1 MQAAGVRRSRAARG
15 ALAAAVA
22 GVVLLSGCADGER
35 VREAQQSPLPL
46 AGTWRAGLFVQGYG
60 PQGLA
65 PSGTAAPTASAAP
78 SASGS
83 AATVDDP
90 TLSDPRQKILAPLG
104 LVAADVT
111 HGYRVDL
118 AAKGT
123 SLMEKTLA
131 FCGKDYPSEEA
142 REARRRSVVVAPD
155 GQLPGVLTEAVLY
168 TTPKAAAAA
177 LDELRAATK
186 ACDATVPLDTDGD
199 GTAVTIT
206 QTGTDGIDARGF
218 VPPSQRVLIATTL
231 TETKTKA
238 TATFITLYQVRGRV
252 LVALYFQ
259 HADGSAF
266 TAQEIGDVHA
276 LGAAIATRLGAL
288 DDAVASG
295 GP

>member
-15 ALAAAVA
+15 ALVAAVA

-35 VREAQQSPLPL
+35 AREAQQSPLPL

-65 PSGTAAPTASAAP
+65 PSATASP

-83 AATVDDP
+83 ASGSAS
-90 TLSDPRQKILAPLG
+90 SDPSLTDPQQRILAPLG

-111 HGYRVDL
+111 NGYRVDL
-118 AAKGT
+118 APRGT

-155 GQLPGVLTEAVLY
+155 GSQPGVLTEAVLY

-177 LDELRAATK
+177 LDELRAATR
-186 ACDATVPLDTDGD
+186 ACDPAAPLDTDGD

-206 QTGTDGIDARGF
+206 QTGTDGVDVRGF
-218 VPPSQRVLIATTL
+218 VPPSDRVLIATTL

-252 LVALYFQ
+252 LVALYLQ

-266 TAQEIGDVHA
+266 SAQDIGDLHA
-276 LGAAIATRLGAL
+276 LGVGIAKRLASL
-288 DDAVASG
+288 DAAVADG

>member
-1 MQAAGVRRSRAARG
+1 MQAFGVRRSRAARG

-35 VREAQQSPLPL
+35 TREAQQSPLPL

-65 PSGTAAPTASAAP
+65 PSSTASP
-78 SASGS
+78 SASAS
-83 AATVDDP
+83 TDP
-90 TLSDPRQKILAPLG
+90 SLSDPQQKILAPLG
-104 LVAADVT
+104 LVQADVT
-111 HGYRVDL
+111 NGYRVDL

-142 REARRRSVVVAPD
+142 REARRRSVLVGPD
-155 GQLPGVLTEAVLY
+155 GQLPGVLSEAVLY

-177 LDELRAATK
+177 LDELRAATRS
-186 ACDATVPLDTDGD
+186 CDAAVPLDTDGD
-199 GTAVTIT
+199 GVAVTIT
-206 QTGTDGIDARGF
+206 QTGTDGIDVRGF
-218 VPPSQRVLIATTL
+218 VPPSDRVLIATTL

-238 TATFITLYQVRGRV
+238 SATFITLYQVRGRV
-252 LVALYFQ
+252 MVALYFQ
-259 HADGSAF
+259 NPDGAAF
-266 TAQEIGDVHA
+266 TAAELGDLHA
-276 LGAAIATRLGAL
+276 LGVGIAKRLASM
-288 DDAVASG
+288 DAAVADG